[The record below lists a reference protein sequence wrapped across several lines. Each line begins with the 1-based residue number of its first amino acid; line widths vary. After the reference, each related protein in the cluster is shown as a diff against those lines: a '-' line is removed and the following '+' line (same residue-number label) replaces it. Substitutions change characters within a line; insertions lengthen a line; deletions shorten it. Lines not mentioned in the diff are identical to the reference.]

1 MERDV
6 RAAMWGSTP
15 PKAGAMTCG
24 AHVGVERAEET
35 EWVGCGAAGEEAGAA
50 LWRCGTHP
58 CHSSQHDQC
67 CFNMGRP
74 PPPLIPCTTSTACLH
89 ASSLAAF
96 AGTHLCFAGFGGP
109 EGHLRGSIKVQLDLP
124 AWQGGGGGGGAD
136 DGGQRGCVQAGA
148 VPVQQECIGVLR
160 SSAERLALR

>member
-74 PPPLIPCTTSTACLH
+74 PPPPSSPALPAQPAFTPA
-89 ASSLAAF
+89 ASQPSLAR
-96 AGTHLCFAGFGGP
+96 T
-109 EGHLRGSIKVQLDLP
+109 SVLP
-124 AWQGGGGGGGAD
+124 ALEDQKGTCGAPSKYSWTCQRGRGGGGGLRGWGGVA
-136 DGGQRGCVQAGA
+136 GQGREAGRQAGTA
-148 VPVQQECIGVLR
+148 MLGPG
-160 SSAERLALR
+160 